1 MPEHRQVRV
10 CQQRRATS
18 SCEEEEEPRSS
29 VSLQVCYFSVP
40 TRGQM
45 VSKVP
50 FLSDRLGLYSA
61 QSNGLTAERRESA
74 GALEGQK
81 ISNEQWKGVER

>member
-1 MPEHRQVRV
+1 
-10 CQQRRATS
+10 
-18 SCEEEEEPRSS
+18 
-29 VSLQVCYFSVP
+29 
-40 TRGQM
+40 M